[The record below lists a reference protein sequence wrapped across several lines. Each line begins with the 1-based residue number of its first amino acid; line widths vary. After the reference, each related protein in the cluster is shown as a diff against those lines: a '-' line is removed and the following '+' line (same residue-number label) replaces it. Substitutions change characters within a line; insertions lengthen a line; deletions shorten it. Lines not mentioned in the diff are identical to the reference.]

1 MKFPEASVELVG
13 TTAIRG
19 IHDGPAAPTVFGAV
33 RICLYPEFGD
43 CVGRDL
49 DDLRRES
56 LIARSIGVVIHAVQ
70 LVVVCCAAEPIYV
83 DGALPAAGSDTIQ
96 NRVGDAGREQRQVGR
111 RSSV

>member
-33 RICLYPEFGD
+33 RICLYPELGD

-49 DDLRRES
+49 DDLRRKP
-56 LIARSIGVVIHAVQ
+56 LIAGPVRVVVHAVQ
-70 LVVVCCAAEPIYV
+70 LVVVCSAAEPIYV
-83 DGALPAAGSDTIQ
+83 DGALPATGSNTIQ
-96 NRVGDAGREQRQVGR
+96 DRVGNTRRE
-111 RSSV
+111 